1 MPSSELRKAIGRA
14 NFMGKKRSSVLD
26 MLSLKG
32 LLNIEVESLIKQ
44 LKKLSLQLMRELW
57 SEEAMGK
64 SPAYR

>member
-1 MPSSELRKAIGRA
+1 
-14 NFMGKKRSSVLD
+14 MGKKRSSVLD

-57 SEEAMGK
+57 SEEVMGK